1 MLAQQIMNI
10 LLLACMYGV
19 IAIGFSLFFGVLDV
33 VVFSCGDIA
42 IAGAFSFLV
51 FYLMMPSI
59 AGLSGFPLLAVVLV
73 IIIGAALMSGLVTL
87 LAFYSTIKPYEG
99 KSVLMPLLTTIAF
112 GVIIRE
118 VIGLGYPQGR
128 NPQLFPSLVPDGS
141 FFGSTLFT
149 YERVT
154 ILIITMAIFAIL
166 FLIVN
171 KTKFGK
177 SIQAISQNRTA
188 AVMCGVNPTIILPL
202 TFLLGGFLLGIGGFL
217 VGSYYNIVTFQSGSM
232 LGLKGFSAAVIGGLG
247 NVYGAIVGALLI
259 ATAEVLVSGYVPGGA
274 AYAGISAFLVVV
286 VFMVFRPQGI
296 LGETTIDKV

>member
-42 IAGAFSFLV
+42 IAGAFSFLL

-59 AGLSGFPLLAVVLV
+59 AGLTGFPLLAVVLV
-73 IIIGAALMSGLVTL
+73 LIIGAALMSGLVTL

-128 NPQLFPSLVPDGS
+128 NPQMFPTLVPDGS

-188 AVMCGVNPTIILPL
+188 AVMCGVNPIIILPL

-259 ATAEVLVSGYVPGGA
+259 AAAEVLVSGYVPGGA

>member
-1 MLAQQIMNI
+1 
-10 LLLACMYGV
+10 
-19 IAIGFSLFFGVLDV
+19 
-33 VVFSCGDIA
+33 
-42 IAGAFSFLV
+42 
-51 FYLMMPSI
+51 MMPSI

-112 GVIIRE
+112 GVVIRE
-118 VIGLGYPQGR
+118 VIGLNYPQGR
-128 NPQLFPSLVPDGS
+128 NPQLFPTLVPDGS

-154 ILIITMAIFAIL
+154 ILVITMAIFAIL

-217 VGSYYNIVTFQSGSM
+217 VGSYYNIITFQSGSM

-259 ATAEVLVSGYVPGGA
+259 AAAEVLVSGYVPGGA

>member
-112 GVIIRE
+112 GVVIRE
-118 VIGLGYPQGR
+118 VIGLNYPQGR
-128 NPQLFPSLVPDGS
+128 NPQLFPTLVPDGS

-154 ILIITMAIFAIL
+154 ILVITMAIFAIL

-217 VGSYYNIVTFQSGSM
+217 VGSYYNIITFQSGSM

-259 ATAEVLVSGYVPGGA
+259 AAAEVLVSGYVPGGA

>member
-1 MLAQQIMNI
+1 MLAQQLMNI

-59 AGLSGFPLLAVVLV
+59 AGLTGFPLLVVVLA
-73 IIIGAALMSGLVTL
+73 IIIAASLMSGLVTL

-112 GVIIRE
+112 GVVIRE
-118 VIGLGYPQGR
+118 VIGLNYPQGR
-128 NPQLFPSLVPDGS
+128 NPQMFPSLVPDGS

-154 ILIITMAIFAIL
+154 ILVITMVIFAVL

-188 AVMCGVNPTIILPL
+188 AVMCGVNPIIILPL

-217 VGSYYNIVTFQSGSM
+217 VGSYYNIITFQSGSM

-259 ATAEVLVSGYVPGGA
+259 AAAEVLVSGYVPGGA

>member
-51 FYLMMPSI
+51 FYLMMPGI
-59 AGLSGFPLLAVVLV
+59 AGLSGFSLLVVVLV
-73 IIIGAALMSGLVTL
+73 LIIGAALMSGLVTL
-87 LAFYSTIKPYEG
+87 IAFYSTIKPYEG

-112 GVIIRE
+112 GVVIRE

-128 NPQLFPSLVPDGS
+128 NPQMFPTLVPDGS

-188 AVMCGVNPTIILPL
+188 AVMCGVNPIIILPL

-259 ATAEVLVSGYVPGGA
+259 AAAEVLVSGYVPGGA

>member
-59 AGLSGFPLLAVVLV
+59 AGLTGFPLLAVVLV
-73 IIIGAALMSGLVTL
+73 ILIGAALMSGLVTL

-112 GVIIRE
+112 GVVIRE
-118 VIGLGYPQGR
+118 VIGLNYPQGR
-128 NPQLFPSLVPDGS
+128 NPQMFPSLAPDGA

-188 AVMCGVNPTIILPL
+188 AVMCGVNPTVILPL

-217 VGSYYNIVTFQSGSM
+217 IGSYYNIVTFQSGSM

>member
-42 IAGAFSFLV
+42 IAGAFSFLL

-59 AGLSGFPLLAVVLV
+59 AGLTGFPLLAVVLV
-73 IIIGAALMSGLVTL
+73 LIIGAALMSGLVTL

-128 NPQLFPSLVPDGS
+128 NPQMFPTLVPDGS

-154 ILIITMAIFAIL
+154 ILVITMAIFAIL

-188 AVMCGVNPTIILPL
+188 AVMCGVNPIIILPL

-259 ATAEVLVSGYVPGGA
+259 AAAEVLVSGYVPGGA

>member
-42 IAGAFSFLV
+42 IAGAFSFLL

-59 AGLSGFPLLAVVLV
+59 AGLTGFPLLAVVLV
-73 IIIGAALMSGLVTL
+73 IIIGAALMSGLITL

-128 NPQLFPSLVPDGS
+128 NPQMFPSLVPDGS

-259 ATAEVLVSGYVPGGA
+259 AAAEVLVSGYIPGGA
-274 AYAGISAFLVVV
+274 AYAGISAFLVVL